1 VQVSKGCFFKKNDFL
16 VFYEPLESYS
26 SGFWINKDKQLDTNK
41 KEVMLMDK
49 WNEQAAPNNNLPPKT
64 IKTGELVGHPA
75 KHEFSE
81 ELSDGGERDQFI
93 ERQKNNLKM
102 K

>member
-1 VQVSKGCFFKKNDFL
+1 MG
-16 VFYEPLESYS
+16 
-26 SGFWINKDKQLDTNK
+26 
-41 KEVMLMDK
+41 K

-64 IKTGELVGHPA
+64 IKAGELLGSQA
-75 KHEFSE
+75 IHEFSE

-93 ERQKNNLKM
+93 QTQKNNPKI

>member
-1 VQVSKGCFFKKNDFL
+1 MRKKWKIYAISFRSLFVN
-16 VFYEPLESYS
+16 VFYPYS
-26 SGFWINKDKQLDTNK
+26 DTK
-41 KEVMLMDK
+41 HEVIKMGK

-64 IKTGELVGHPA
+64 IRSSDMLLGQQA
-75 KHEFSE
+75 DHEFAE

>member
-1 VQVSKGCFFKKNDFL
+1 MND
-16 VFYEPLESYS
+16 
-26 SGFWINKDKQLDTNK
+26 
-41 KEVMLMDK
+41 

-64 IKTGELVGHPA
+64 LKTGEFTGNVTG
-75 KHEFSE
+75 HEFSE

-93 ERQKNNLKM
+93 QRQKKNLKM